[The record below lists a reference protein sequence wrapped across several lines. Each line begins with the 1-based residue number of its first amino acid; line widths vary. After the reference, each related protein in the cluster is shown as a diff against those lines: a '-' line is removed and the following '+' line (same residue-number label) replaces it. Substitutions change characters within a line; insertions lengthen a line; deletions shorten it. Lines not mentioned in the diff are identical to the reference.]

1 MSIDALHSKMKK
13 RGSALMVDL
22 SVTPDSP
29 PPHFRTAYGDCA
41 CTEYCKQLLQC
52 LKGKIPAV
60 RFSLLHFSLLG
71 AQGIAHLSE
80 LLKLADSLGFYTLL
94 DVYGLTGAEK
104 AQYAAD
110 VIWGQGS
117 ALACDAIL
125 TSGYFGTEIIRP
137 FLPYCEKEKKDL
149 FIVVKTPGK
158 SSSEIQDLLAGSR
171 TVHVAAADY
180 VNRFAAGTVGKY
192 GFSNVCIGVSA
203 AAGDSVRLLRSKYP
217 KLFMLVDGMD
227 CPGANAKNCSLGFNR
242 LGHGAIVGIGPCVTC
257 AWKESG
263 GDGENFAQEAVAAAE
278 RAQKKIDRY
287 VTIL

>member
-1 MSIDALHSKMKK
+1 
-13 RGSALMVDL
+13 MVDL
-22 SVTPDSP
+22 SVTPDSL
-29 PPHFRTAYGDCA
+29 PPHFRTDYGDYA
-41 CTEYCKQLLQC
+41 YMEYCKQLLQS

-71 AQGIAHLSE
+71 AQGIAGLSE
-80 LLKLADSLGFYTLL
+80 LLKLAGSLGFYTLL
-94 DVYGLTGAEK
+94 DVYGLISAEK
-104 AQYAAD
+104 AQYAVD
-110 VIWGQGS
+110 TIWGQGS
-117 ALACDAIL
+117 ALACDGIL

-149 FIVVKTPGK
+149 FAVIKTPGK

-171 TVHVAAADY
+171 TVHMAAADY

-227 CPGANAKNCSLGFNR
+227 FPGGNAKNCSLGFNR
-242 LGHGAIVGIGPCVTC
+242 LGHGAIVGVGPCVTC
-257 AWKESG
+257 AWKENSG
-263 GDGENFAQEAVAAAE
+263 NGENFAQEAVAAAE
-278 RAQKKIDRY
+278 RTQKKIERY

>member
-1 MSIDALHSKMKK
+1 MSIDALQTKMKK

-22 SVTPDSP
+22 AVAPDSL
-29 PPHFRTAYGDCA
+29 PPHFHENYGDGA
-41 CTEYCKQLLQC
+41 CLEYCKQLLQC
-52 LKGKIPAV
+52 LKGKVPAV

-71 AQGIAHLSE
+71 AQGIAGLSE
-80 LLKLADSLGFYTLL
+80 LLRLADNLGFYTLL
-94 DVYGLTGAEK
+94 DVYGLTSAEK

-110 VIWGQGS
+110 TIWGQGS
-117 ALACDAIL
+117 TLHCDGIL

-137 FLPYCEKEKKDL
+137 FLPYCENEKKDL

-171 TVHVAAADY
+171 TVHMAAADY
-180 VNRFAAGTVGKY
+180 VNRFAAGSVGKY

-242 LGHGAIVGIGPCVTC
+242 LGHGAIVGVGPCVTC

-263 GDGENFAQEAVAAAE
+263 DGENFAQEAAAAAE

-287 VTIL
+287 VSIL